1 MGDWTMKI
9 SWTYSTY
16 VGTTTSK
23 KSSILHQK
31 PQVRSLKKIQE
42 MRETSLE
49 LTIDQVEDVEEVL
62 ETVVVL
68 FFFLSFS
75 NPFSL

>member
-1 MGDWTMKI
+1 
-9 SWTYSTY
+9 
-16 VGTTTSK
+16 
-23 KSSILHQK
+23 
-31 PQVRSLKKIQE
+31 

-62 ETVVVL
+62 EMVVVL
-68 FFFLSFS
+68 SFFFLSFS

>member
-1 MGDWTMKI
+1 
-9 SWTYSTY
+9 
-16 VGTTTSK
+16 
-23 KSSILHQK
+23 
-31 PQVRSLKKIQE
+31 

-68 FFFLSFS
+68 FFFFLSFS